1 MPDQNSPDVARLLA
15 DELRRHRGDTT
26 LREVAQG
33 VRTHHS
39 VLWRYEQGLR
49 IPPRDTVARLDA
61 LYEAKGELIR
71 LREAAA
77 DLRNQA
83 RKGGKNHENGDY
95 EDMERRRLIQAA
107 AVGVGLT
114 AMENHERVRQL
125 LSLDQDDD
133 SRSVEEWESTCEDL
147 LHGLR
152 VRPAA
157 RIQQAIGIELDAL
170 LRERQ
175 RASPARREDLL
186 RIQAALAALYAN
198 ALGRLSE
205 HEAALRWWRTARR
218 AADASKDQ
226 YLAIG
231 IRATEAGNA
240 LYGQRSSGVVLELTR
255 TAHGLA
261 KGVPSWGLV
270 YVLCGQ
276 ARAATVLQRHDEA
289 LAALRKAEDLAGGA
303 ELPAP
308 SVMPSYW
315 NGGQATEWTSSMV
328 YAGAGDEDRAARAT
342 GMVIANNWDY
352 QHRAAAR
359 LHTALCTV
367 ANGGIKEGLTAATEI
382 IGAAPPGHRTNVV
395 THTALIVLN
404 AVPPEHK
411 ASPAAVEL
419 RATLGMDV

>member
-1 MPDQNSPDVARLLA
+1 MPDPDSPDVARLLA

-26 LREVAQG
+26 LREVALG
-33 VRTHHS
+33 ARTHHS

-61 LYEAKGELIR
+61 LYGAEGELIR

-77 DLRNQA
+77 DLRDQA

-114 AMENHERVRQL
+114 AMENHEQVRQL

-157 RIQQAIGIELDAL
+157 KIQEAIGIELNAL

-175 RASPARREDLL
+175 RASQAGRDDLL

-198 ALGRLSE
+198 ALGRLGE

-226 YLAIG
+226 HLAIG
-231 IRATEAGNA
+231 IRATEAGNT
-240 LYGQRSSGVVLELTR
+240 LYGQRSPKSVLELTR

-261 KGVPSWGLV
+261 RGVPSWGLV

-276 ARAATVLQRHDEA
+276 ARVATVLQRHDEA
-289 LAALRKAEDLAGGA
+289 LAALRQAEDLVGGA
-303 ELPAP
+303 ELPMS
-308 SVMPSYW
+308 SVMPTYW
-315 NGGQATEWTSSMV
+315 NGGRATEWTSSMV
-328 YAGAGDEDRAARAT
+328 YAGAGDEERSTWASD
-342 GMVIANNWDY
+342 MVVANNRDY
-352 QHRAAAR
+352 QYRTAAR

-382 IGAAPPGHRTNVV
+382 IDAAPPGHRTNVV

-404 AVPPEHK
+404 AVPREHRT
-411 ASPAAVEL
+411 SPAALEL
-419 RATLGMDV
+419 CATLGMDV